1 MTKNPKAQKPEKT
14 QKPKA
19 DTPPAQA
26 KSPRARKS
34 PAPAPPDHA
43 TQQPHTRARKPKA
56 KKRRRKVRGDWKAFC
71 AVLANGQSVT
81 SAAEAAGVDRSY
93 AYERRKLNK
102 QFREAWDN
110 AYEKGTDKLEQ
121 EAARRAMIGYDRPL
135 FMRVGI
141 FANGKKVGEKVE
153 QVGTERIYSD
163 RLMEIMLRG
172 RRPRTFRE
180 RYDLTHAGKKGAPPI
195 AFRDVD
201 MKGLTNEQLN
211 ALRARLLSGDA
222 EPAPVVPGDP
232 DADRED

>member
-1 MTKNPKAQKPEKT
+1 MAKNPKT
-14 QKPKA
+14 QKTESPKA
-19 DTPPAQA
+19 DTPTAPV
-26 KSPRARKS
+26 KSARARKS
-34 PAPAPPDHA
+34 PRAASDDA
-43 TQQPHTRARKPKA
+43 TQQPHTRTRK
-56 KKRRRKVRGDWKAFC
+56 KKRRGKVRGDWKAFC
-71 AVLANGQSVT
+71 AVLAQGQSVT

-93 AYERRKLNK
+93 AYDRRKVDK
-102 QFREAWDN
+102 KFRAAWDN

-121 EAARRAMIGYDRPL
+121 EAARRAMIGHERPL
-135 FMRVGI
+135 YMRVGVYT
-141 FANGKKVGEKVE
+141 NGKKTGERIE
-153 QVGTERIYSD
+153 QVGTERIFSD

-172 RRPRTFRE
+172 RRPRTYRE
-180 RYDLTHAGKKGAPPI
+180 RYDLTHAGKKGGPPI